1 MGCHLWGR
9 RVIWSPK
16 HQLLLTPDIAIKL
29 EGIEPWVSRSG
40 RSPGEGNGNTFQGKP
55 HGQKSPAGYSPWGP
69 KELDM
74 ISQLNNKM
82 YILFPF
88 SLSDSLYLK
97 GVSCRQHIVGS
108 TLQ

>member
-1 MGCHLWGR
+1 MYILWL
-9 RVIWSPK
+9 P
-16 HQLLLTPDIAIKL
+16 Q
-29 EGIEPWVSRSG
+29 WVSSKESTCNVGDVAGAPVLIPGLR
-40 RSPGEGNGNTFQGKP
+40 RSPGKGNGNPFQGKP

-97 GVSCRQHIVGS
+97 GVSCR
-108 TLQ
+108 